1 MQAEKKFEMAVQTK
15 AEVSELV
22 GLTSEI
28 RRQLNILTE
37 ETATVKEVSM
47 EVKLMRGEMQQA
59 REAVDALSARVETA
73 ASKLTFLDS
82 PGERPLFIDN

>member
-1 MQAEKKFEMAVQTK
+1 MQAEKKFELAVQTR

-28 RRQLNILTE
+28 RRQLTMLTE

-47 EVKLMRGEMQQA
+47 EIKLMRGEMQQA
-59 REAVDALSARVETA
+59 REAIESVSARVDTA
-73 ASKLTFLDS
+73 ASKLLFLDL
-82 PGERPLFIDN
+82 PGERFPSINN

>member
-37 ETATVKEVSM
+37 EKATVKEVCM
-47 EVKLMRGEMQQA
+47 
-59 REAVDALSARVETA
+59 
-73 ASKLTFLDS
+73 
-82 PGERPLFIDN
+82 

>member
-37 ETATVKEVSM
+37 ETATVNEVSM

-73 ASKLTFLDS
+73 ASKLLFLDF
-82 PGERPLFIDN
+82 PGESPLLINN